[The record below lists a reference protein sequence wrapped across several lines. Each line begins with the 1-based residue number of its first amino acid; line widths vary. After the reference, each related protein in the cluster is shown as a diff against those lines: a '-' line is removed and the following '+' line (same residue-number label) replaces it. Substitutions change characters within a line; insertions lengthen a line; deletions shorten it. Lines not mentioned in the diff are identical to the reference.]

1 MKDRILQVRKDRKL
15 TQDTFAD
22 KLGLSKNFIWQI
34 EKGERKPSERT
45 VADICRI
52 FKVNYQWLV
61 NGIGEMYQDDDGD
74 AQAIIDSVMTGDN
87 EFAKKTLVAFAKM
100 SEEQWEVIRDL
111 IKNIESS

>member
-15 TQDTFAD
+15 TQDTFAE

-61 NGIGEMYQDDDGD
+61 NGIGDMYQDDDSD
-74 AQAIIDSVMTGDN
+74 AQAIIDGVMTGDN

-100 SEEQWEVIRDL
+100 SEEQWELIRKL
-111 IKNIESS
+111 IKEIESS